1 MHKLMIVSRQ
11 KQAYEDML
19 TERPLPGV
27 TFAQQPDEAT
37 ILLADPPKVAPLLR
51 QFPALEWIQ
60 STFAG
65 IDALTQPHLRQDY
78 TLTNI
83 RGCFGQ
89 LISEYV
95 LGLVMAHQRHF
106 TTYQAQQQTQNW
118 HPHPYHTLAGKT
130 MVILGTGSIG
140 SHLARSAKV
149 LGFHVIGVNRSGL
162 AEERAFNAI
171 FPLAKLHDALTQAD
185 ILVSTLPA
193 TAGTDDLLN
202 ASSLSSCRHALL
214 FNVGRGNA
222 ICESGLLHALE
233 SGAIEHAFLDVF
245 KQEPLPNGHP
255 FWPHPKI
262 TVTPHIAAESFPH
275 QVMAIFRDNVQRW
288 LKRQPL
294 RYAINF
300 QRGY

>member
-11 KQAYEDML
+11 QQAYEAML
-19 TERPLPGV
+19 AEQPLPGI
-27 TFAQQPDEAT
+27 TLTQQPDEAT
-37 ILLADPPKVAPLLR
+37 ILLADPPRVAPQLK

-65 IDALTQPHLRQDY
+65 IDALTQPDLRQDY

-95 LGLVMAHQRHF
+95 LGLVIAHQRHF

-140 SHLARSAKV
+140 SHLARSAKA
-149 LGFHVIGVNRSGL
+149 LGFHVIGVNRSGQ
-162 AEERAFNAI
+162 AEERAFDAV
-171 FPLAKLHDALTQAD
+171 FPLAEQHDALTQAD
-185 ILVSTLPA
+185 VLVSTLPA
-193 TAGTDDLLN
+193 TASTDDLLN
-202 ASSLSSCRHALL
+202 ARNLSHCCQALL

-222 ICESGLLHALE
+222 ICEQDLLEVIEA
-233 SGAIEHAFLDVF
+233 GAIEHAFLDVF
-245 KQEPLPNGHP
+245 KQEPLPAAHP
-255 FWPHPKI
+255 FWQHPAI
-262 TVTPHIAAESFPH
+262 TITPHIAAESFPH
-275 QVMAIFRDNVQRW
+275 QVMAIFRGNAQRW

-294 RYAINF
+294 RYAIDF

>member
-11 KQAYEDML
+11 QQAYEAML
-19 TERPLPGV
+19 ADQPLPGI
-27 TFAQQPDEAT
+27 TLTQQPDEAT
-37 ILLADPPKVAPLLR
+37 ILLADPPKVAPRLE

-65 IDALTQPHLRQDY
+65 IDALTPPHLRQDY

-83 RGCFGQ
+83 RDCFGQ

-95 LGLVMAHQRHF
+95 LGLTIAHQRHF
-106 TTYQAQQQTQNW
+106 TTYQTQQHTNHWQ
-118 HPHPYHTLAGKT
+118 PYPYHTIASQT

-140 SHLARSAKV
+140 SHLARSAKA
-149 LGFHVIGVNRSGL
+149 LGLNIIGVNRSGQ
-162 AEERAFNAI
+162 AQEPAFSAI
-171 FPLAKLHDALTQAD
+171 VPLAKLHEALAQAD
-185 ILVSTLPA
+185 VLVSTLPA
-193 TAGTDDLLN
+193 TSATDDLLN

-222 ICESGLLHALE
+222 ICETGLLHALE

>member
-11 KQAYEDML
+11 QQAYEDML
-19 TERPLPGV
+19 TERPLPGI
-27 TFAQQPDEAT
+27 TLTQHPDEAT

-65 IDALTQPHLRQDY
+65 IDALTQPNLRQDY
-78 TLTNI
+78 LLTNI

-95 LGLVMAHQRHF
+95 LGLTVAHQRHF
-106 TTYQAQQQTQNW
+106 TTYQTQQHTNHWQ
-118 HPHPYHTLAGKT
+118 PHPYHTVAGKT

-140 SHLARSAKV
+140 SHLARSAKA
-149 LGFHVIGVNRSGL
+149 LGFNIIGVNRSGQ
-162 AEERAFNAI
+162 AQEPAFSATL
-171 FPLAKLHDALTQAD
+171 PLAKLHEALAQAD
-185 ILVSTLPA
+185 VLVSTLPA
-193 TAGTDDLLN
+193 TSATDNLLN
-202 ASSLSSCRHALL
+202 ADSLGYCRQALL

-222 ICESGLLHALE
+222 ICEPGLLHSLE
-233 SGAIEHAFLDVF
+233 SGAVEHAFLDVF
-245 KQEPLPNGHP
+245 KQEPLPKNHP
-255 FWPHPKI
+255 FWQHPEI

-288 LKRQPL
+288 LSQQPL
-294 RYAINF
+294 RYNIDF
-300 QRGY
+300 QQGY